1 MTKETI
7 VEMHQTGTP
16 IKVIAERV
24 RQRENI
30 TVKKAEAKVVGII
43 CAHKL
48 AERKYC
54 NGKENT

>member
-7 VEMHQTGTP
+7 VELYQTGTP

-43 CAHKL
+43 CANKL
-48 AERKYC
+48 AERKWGDIK
-54 NGKENT
+54 N